1 MSVMSVLLHN
11 QFPRAIMNRLQF
23 WNYSFGLPT
32 RVHQCPAQGNSF
44 SHTPFNVF
52 LSFVYRSWSKESD
65 CFATSDVLMINRLS
79 GFKILFSF
87 FLIQA
92 SFLAFGPNAP
102 WFNMLIKRRDV
113 ARTGTIS
120 MSHYKGNFPT

>member
-52 LSFVYRSWSKESD
+52 LSFVYRS
-65 CFATSDVLMINRLS
+65 
-79 GFKILFSF
+79 
-87 FLIQA
+87 
-92 SFLAFGPNAP
+92 
-102 WFNMLIKRRDV
+102 
-113 ARTGTIS
+113 
-120 MSHYKGNFPT
+120 